1 MAANDFFVKT
11 DGSQQK
17 SQQIAKFANE
27 CANILSKKERGANL
41 RNWSA
46 CFKMQVTDSNHENFI
61 SAKDSTDS
69 TDSTDLKIKQIRS
82 N

>member
-27 CANILSKKERGANL
+27 CANILSKKKGVPIYVIEVHALKCRW
-41 RNWSA
+41 RIPTT
-46 CFKMQVTDSNHENFI
+46 KNFI

-69 TDSTDLKIKQIRS
+69 TDSTDLKIKKFI
-82 N
+82 